1 MTGQEIRDLI
11 KNLVIGLGID
21 EIIPDYKREYILSCN
36 EVLFF
41 SVNKAFTGDLVATS
55 NKDFLGNNFMPKNLE
70 NFIVSKV
77 FIAGIGFLE
86 IQKTE
91 EPLFTIKKL
100 N

>member
-1 MTGQEIRDLI
+1 MTEQEVRNIIKDLI
-11 KNLVIGLGID
+11 LFLVID
-21 EIIPDYKREYILSCN
+21 ETKPDYEREYILSCN
-36 EVLFF
+36 ENLFY
-41 SVNKAFTGDLVATS
+41 SVNKYFSEDLVATS

-91 EPLFTIKKL
+91 ESLFTIKKL
-100 N
+100 H